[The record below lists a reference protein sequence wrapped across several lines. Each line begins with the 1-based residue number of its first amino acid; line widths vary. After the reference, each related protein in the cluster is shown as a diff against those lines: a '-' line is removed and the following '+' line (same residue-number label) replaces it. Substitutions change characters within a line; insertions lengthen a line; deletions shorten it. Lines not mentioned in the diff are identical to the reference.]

1 MGVNCLSQQGLTSR
15 LEQLRDKIR
24 YHEYRYF
31 VLDSPE
37 ISDAEFDQLIKE
49 LQRLEAQNPQLITP
63 DSPTQRVGG
72 EPLPG
77 FRKVEHKRQM
87 LSLDNAFNASG
98 IINFANRIYRLAG
111 SEQLD
116 FVVEHKIDGLSAIL
130 TYQAGILIQ
139 GATRGN
145 GLIGEDVTENIKT
158 IRSIPLKLPER
169 IDLEV
174 RGEVYISKKDFAEIN
189 RERLEAGEALFAN
202 PRNAA
207 AGSIRQLDPRIAAE
221 RSLSLMAY
229 QLVHY
234 EREEITSHARALSL
248 LEGLGF
254 KVNWYRKTPL
264 VDELIAC
271 CQDWTKR
278 RDDLPFEIDGLVIK
292 VDDLNLRRE
301 LGSTAKSPRWAIAY
315 KFPAQQKVTIVEDII
330 ISVGRT
336 GALTPS
342 ARLKPVQLAGSTVS
356 RATLHNLDEIKRKG
370 VKIGDS
376 VLVQK
381 AGDVIPEVVKVITDK
396 RTGAESDFV
405 MPEQCP
411 VCGGEVLREEGEAV
425 FRCTNITGCPAQ
437 RREGIL
443 HFISRNAMNIEGV
456 GPALI
461 DQLLAKGMITDF
473 ADLYRLKKDEL
484 LSLERMADKSA
495 GNVIKAIA
503 ASKGRPLHRLI
514 FALGIRHVGSGVAR
528 VLSQNYPS
536 LDLLAEAT
544 SEELVAIEEIG
555 PVIAASIVSFFKE
568 RNNREVIAKMKKNG
582 IMPEFRPEKEQ
593 EKPELV
599 GKRFVFTG
607 GLSSYS
613 RAEAKERV
621 IAAGGKVTA
630 NISKNTD
637 YLVAGEN
644 PGSKLVKA
652 QQLGVLILDQKK
664 FEELLT

>member
-1 MGVNCLSQQGLTSR
+1 MSQQGLTSR

-37 ISDAEFDQLIKE
+37 IPDAEFDQLIKE

-87 LSLDNAFNASG
+87 LSLDNAFSSSG
-98 IINFANRIYRLAG
+98 IINFANRVYRLAG

-130 TYQAGILIQ
+130 TYQEGVLIQ
-139 GATRGN
+139 AATRGN

-158 IRSIPLKLPER
+158 IRSVPLKLPER

-229 QLVHY
+229 QLVDY
-234 EREEITSHARALSL
+234 EQEEIASHARALGL

-254 KVNWYRKTPL
+254 KVNWHRKTPL
-264 VDELIAC
+264 VDELIAY

-292 VDDLNLRRE
+292 VDDLNLRRD

-411 VCGGEVLREEGEAV
+411 ACGGEVLREEGEAV

-484 LSLERMADKSA
+484 LGLERMADKSA

-536 LDLLAEAT
+536 LDRLAEAT

-555 PVIAASIVSFFKE
+555 PVIAASIASFFKE

-582 IMPEFRPEKEQ
+582 IMPGFRPEKEQ

-664 FEELLT
+664 FEELLI